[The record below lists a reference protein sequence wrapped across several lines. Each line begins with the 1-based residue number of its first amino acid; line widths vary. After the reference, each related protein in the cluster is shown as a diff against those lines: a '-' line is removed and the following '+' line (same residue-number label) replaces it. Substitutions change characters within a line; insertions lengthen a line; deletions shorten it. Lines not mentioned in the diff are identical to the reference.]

1 MTARPRI
8 SFLFY
13 IKRTKLLKNG
23 EAPIYLKIKVGNGKA
38 ELALFRSIQPQLW
51 DTAKNK
57 ARGNTKEADDVNKY
71 MNYII
76 QQISNH
82 LNHLYETGF
91 EISAQRLKNTFL
103 GINDNEKTIV
113 SVVQEHNRTLK
124 LLVGKEYAPA
134 TYRKFETTLQHLKDY
149 IKSKYS
155 VSDLPLD
162 KIDTDFVRGFDLYL
176 KTVQNCQQNSAMKH
190 IKNLKKIIRICA
202 GNGWMKTDPF
212 VNYKIRIQK
221 VEKEFLTEQELQKIG
236 DKQFSVERLQQV
248 ADTFLFA
255 CYTGFAYSDL
265 KALTLE
271 NLSESEN
278 GQLWIHTHRLKT
290 GMASHVPLLP
300 AARMILLKY
309 RSNPYCQ
316 ENNVLFPVLSNQKL
330 NAYLKEIAD
339 LCGLTKNLTTHMARH
354 TFATTVTLNNGIP
367 IESVSKML
375 GHSSVKMTEIYA
387 KLLDNKVGNDM
398 ARIFDKYSA
407 K

>member
-23 EAPIYLKIKVGNGKA
+23 EAPIYLKIKVGDEKA
-38 ELALFRSIQPQLW
+38 ELALFRSIHPQQW
-51 DTAKNK
+51 DTVKNK
-57 ARGNTKEADDVNKY
+57 VRGNSKEADEVNKY
-71 MNYII
+71 VNYIRL
-76 QQISNH
+76 QISNH

-91 EISAQRLKNTFL
+91 EISAQRLKNAFL
-103 GINDNEKTIV
+103 GINDKGKTIV
-113 SVVQEHNRTLK
+113 GVVQEHNRTVK

-134 TYRKFETTLQHLKDY
+134 TFRKFETTLQYLKDY
-149 IKSKYS
+149 IKLKYS
-155 VSDLPLD
+155 VSDLPLE
-162 KIDTDFVRGFDLYL
+162 KIDTDFVRGFDVFL

-190 IKNLKKIIRICA
+190 IKNLKKVIRICA
-202 GNGWMKTDPF
+202 GNGWIKTDPF

-221 VEKEFLTEQELQKIG
+221 VEKEFLTEPELQKIG
-236 DKQFSVERLQQV
+236 DKLFSVERLQQV

-265 KALTLE
+265 KALTQE

-278 GQLWIHTHRLKT
+278 GQLWICTNRLKT

-300 AARMILLKY
+300 PARIILDKY
-309 RSNPYCQ
+309 RNNPYCQ
-316 ENNVLFPVLSNQKL
+316 GKNVLFPVLSNQKL
-330 NAYLKEIAD
+330 NAYLKEVGD
-339 LCGLTKNLTTHMARH
+339 LCGINKNLTTHMARH

-387 KLLDNKVGNDM
+387 KMLDDKVEKDM
-398 ARIFDKYSA
+398 NELSKRIWRE
-407 K
+407 

>member
-1 MTARPRI
+1 MTARPHI

-23 EAPIYLKIKVGNGKA
+23 EAPIYLKIKVGTGKA

-51 DTAKNK
+51 DSAKNK
-57 ARGNTKEADDVNKY
+57 ARGYTKEADDINRY
-71 MNYII
+71 MHYIR

-91 EISAQRLKNTFL
+91 EISAQRLKNSFL
-103 GINDNEKTIV
+103 GINDNVKTIV
-113 SVVQEHNRTLK
+113 GVVQEHNRTVK

-162 KIDTDFVRGFDLYL
+162 KIDTDFVRGFDLFL
-176 KTVQNCQQNSAMKH
+176 KTQQNCQQNSAMKH

-202 GNGWMKTDPF
+202 GNGWIKTDPF

-236 DKQFSVERLQQV
+236 DKEFSVERLQQV

-309 RSNPYCQ
+309 RNNPYCQ
-316 ENNVLFPVLSNQKL
+316 EKNVLFPVLSNQKL

-339 LCGLTKNLTTHMARH
+339 LCGINKKMTTHMARH

-387 KLLDNKVGNDM
+387 KLLDDKVGNDM
-398 ARIFDKYSA
+398 EKIFGKYSA